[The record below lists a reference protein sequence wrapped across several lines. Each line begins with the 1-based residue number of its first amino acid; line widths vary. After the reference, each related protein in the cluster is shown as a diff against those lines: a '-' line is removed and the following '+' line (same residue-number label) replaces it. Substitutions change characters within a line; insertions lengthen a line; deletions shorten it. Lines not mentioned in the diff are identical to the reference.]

1 MAEKI
6 FLALYDN
13 NDPYRSEKE
22 DEKNESKKLD
32 RYKVQTITLQ
42 QTLTQVLKLVET
54 WQTFVTKL

>member
-32 RYKVQTITLQ
+32 WYKVQTI
-42 QTLTQVLKLVET
+42 TQVLKLVET